1 MNSHNKCCFKCCS
14 PDQLISELDIKLLYE
29 AVTLLREIPW
39 FFEMTKVLHKLR
51 DLAAERRNGSGEEN
65 GAKTL
70 RKCQNGWSPKLG
82 TIRLRNQVVSLLA
95 IPQYRVRRLCV
106 EGKSGRN
113 ISDFELGLSEARFD

>member
-1 MNSHNKCCFKCCS
+1 MLLARSTAARS
-14 PDQLISELDIKLLYE
+14 LISELDIKLLYE

-51 DLAAERRNGSGEEN
+51 VLAAERRNGSGEEN

-70 RKCQNGWSPKLG
+70 RKCQNRWSPKLG

-95 IPQYRVRRLCV
+95 IPQYIGVRRLWV

-113 ISDFELGLSEARFD
+113 ISDFELGLSEARSD